1 MRLRHV
7 ELPPVESSLRQP
19 AGPSPIVLARV
30 LGAVLLAC
38 AAGCQNPPVGGSAAS
53 RASAEPDIAQ
63 ARRIAEGR
71 APLPEPDA
79 ARALAEAIEASA
91 DNEGAGP
98 RAVELRT
105 TAARIAERTFRT
117 VGDARDA
124 ARALALYK
132 AAAVDAAMPGAC
144 DAGHRAAILA
154 GDAAHDAS
162 ITYTELYRV
171 SRARRARASRTPAPR
186 ADEAAD
192 AACDRDVDDT
202 LARLAAFRP
211 SQSVLDAVD
220 ERLAR
225 EGAYAL
231 DTDGAAP
238 WPPPASGA
246 AGKPPRIV
254 RVDVWPA
261 PDSARIVVEL
271 DRAAAY
277 RASDEKL
284 AGALWPRTF
293 LELDG
298 VDPGG
303 PPRDFPEE
311 GVVTRVRTEASS
323 TGSRVSV
330 DLDGHAFRRVF
341 YMQEPY
347 RIVLDV
353 ARRPPGSTLRAPREL
368 ARIVID
374 PGHGGKDTGAV
385 GPAGLAEKD
394 VTLDVARRVARVLT
408 DQGIAV
414 LLTRDD
420 DRFISLEERTARAN
434 AFSADLFVSIHCNA
448 SEGHGR
454 HGVETYV
461 LDTTRDEIAL
471 RIAARENATTRAASA
486 DLASMLSSM
495 RLADQA
501 QRSTRFARL
510 LERSA
515 LSALRMKYADV
526 GDGGVHVAG
535 FYVLVG
541 ARMPSALFES
551 SYISNPEEE
560 QRLALADYRQILAD
574 AIANAV
580 QAYREGR

>member
-1 MRLRHV
+1 M
-7 ELPPVESSLRQP
+7 
-19 AGPSPIVLARV
+19 
-30 LGAVLLAC
+30 LLASAPAC
-38 AAGCQNPPVGGSAAS
+38 HNPPAGGSAGSRAS
-53 RASAEPDIAQ
+53 RAGSEPDVAQ
-63 ARRIAEGR
+63 ARLIAEGR
-71 APLPEPDA
+71 APLPERDA
-79 ARALAEAIEASA
+79 ARALAEAVEASA
-91 DNEGAGP
+91 DDEGSGA

-117 VGDARDA
+117 VGDERDA

-132 AAAVDAAMPGAC
+132 AAAVDMGTPGAC
-144 DAGHRAAILA
+144 DAARRAATLA

-162 ITYTELYRV
+162 IAYTELYRV
-171 SRARRARASRTPAPR
+171 ERARRARMPAARASAGR
-186 ADEAAD
+186 DEAED
-192 AACDRDVDDT
+192 AACDRDVDET

-211 SQSVLDAVD
+211 PQSVLDAVD

-225 EGAYAL
+225 EGATPFAA
-231 DTDGAAP
+231 DGGAP
-238 WPPPASGA
+238 WTPPPAGA
-246 AGKPPRIV
+246 AAQPPRIV

-261 PDSARIVVEL
+261 TDSARVVVEL

-277 RASDEKL
+277 RAGDEKL
-284 AGALWPRTF
+284 AGAPWPRTF

-303 PPRDFPEE
+303 PPRDLPEE

-330 DLDGHAFRRVF
+330 DLDGRAFRRVF

-353 ARRPPGSTLRAPREL
+353 ARRPPGSSLRAPREL

-408 DQGIAV
+408 GQGIAV

-454 HGVETYV
+454 RGVETYV
-461 LDTTRDEIAL
+461 LDTTSDEIAM

-501 QRSTRFARL
+501 QRSTHFARL

-551 SYISNPEEE
+551 SYISNPEDEE
-560 QRLALADYRQILAD
+560 RLASADYRQLLAD

>member
-1 MRLRHV
+1 
-7 ELPPVESSLRQP
+7 
-19 AGPSPIVLARV
+19 
-30 LGAVLLAC
+30 
-38 AAGCQNPPVGGSAAS
+38 
-53 RASAEPDIAQ
+53 
-63 ARRIAEGR
+63 
-71 APLPEPDA
+71 
-79 ARALAEAIEASA
+79 
-91 DNEGAGP
+91 
-98 RAVELRT
+98 VELRT

-117 VGDARDA
+117 YGDERDA
-124 ARALALYK
+124 ARAIALYN
-132 AAAVDAAMPGAC
+132 AAAVDVRTPGAC
-144 DAGHRAAILA
+144 LAGLRGATLA

-162 ITYTELYRV
+162 VTYTELYRV
-171 SRARRARASRTPAPR
+171 YRARRARAARRPVSPPSQP
-186 ADEAAD
+186 DEAGD
-192 AACDRDVDDT
+192 ATCDRDVDDT
-202 LARLAAFRP
+202 LARLVAFRP
-211 SQSVLDAVD
+211 PQSVLDAVD

-225 EGAYAL
+225 DGAYMVGDA
-231 DTDGAAP
+231 DGQAP
-238 WPPPASGA
+238 WPSPPASGA
-246 AGKPPRIV
+246 ADKPPRIV

-261 PDSARIVVEL
+261 TDSARIVVEL

-277 RASDEKL
+277 RAGDEKL

-303 PPRDFPEE
+303 PPRDLPEE

-341 YMQEPY
+341 YMEEPY
-347 RIVLDV
+347 RVVLDV

-368 ARIVID
+368 SRIVID

-385 GPAGLAEKD
+385 GPEGLAEKD
-394 VTLDVARRVARVLT
+394 VTLDVARRVARALA
-408 DQGIAV
+408 DQGVSV

-420 DRFISLEERTARAN
+420 DHFISLEERTARAN

-461 LDTTRDEIAL
+461 LDTTRDEIAM

-486 DLASMLSSM
+486 DLASMLSRM

-501 QRSTRFARL
+501 QRSTHFARL

-515 LSALRMKYADV
+515 LSALRMKYPDV

-560 QRLALADYRQILAD
+560 QRLASADYRQLLAD
-574 AIANAV
+574 SIANAV